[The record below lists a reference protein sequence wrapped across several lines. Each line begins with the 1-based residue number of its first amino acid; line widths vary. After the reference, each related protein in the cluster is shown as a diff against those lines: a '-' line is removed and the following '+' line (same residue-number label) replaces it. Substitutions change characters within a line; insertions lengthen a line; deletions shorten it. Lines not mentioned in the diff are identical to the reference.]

1 MDQDKATRPNLGQNI
16 PQSMP
21 ELSGRA
27 KLAKAVDDL
36 RIKRKVLGQALRWP
50 GDASVTVA
58 SRKREVEDK
67 WWSERVMT

>member
-1 MDQDKATRPNLGQNI
+1 
-16 PQSMP
+16 MP